1 MKKIT
6 KAQWLSIT
14 WCAFVVIS
22 GICLIILCI
31 DSYNEEV
38 AYREQ
43 ARAEMRRL
51 QEQVHETE
59 LYLQETKEY
68 WSKVQHFLDGLNILP
83 EQTVTY
89 YAPYDSRGLCHN
101 GNPNS
106 TATGTKPK
114 EGTMAVNPA
123 VIPYGAEIMIV
134 YKDGTV
140 ERGRAEDTGGMIRAS
155 RSKVDVFRWTH
166 DEAMRDGKKE
176 ATVVWV
182 KDGSVGLPGR

>member
-1 MKKIT
+1 MNKR
-6 KAQWLSIT
+6 
-14 WCAFVVIS
+14 
-22 GICLIILCI
+22 LIIFILLMI
-31 DSYNEEV
+31 LAVLVAINAILHEQ

-43 ARAEMRRL
+43 SRAEL
-51 QEQVHETE
+51 QQMK
-59 LYLQETKEY
+59 LQLQETTQFIQETREHQER
-68 WSKVQHFLDGLNILP
+68 VQHFLDSLNILP

-106 TATGTKPK
+106 TATGANPR

-176 ATVVWV
+176 ATVVWICG
-182 KDGSVGLPGR
+182 KRSM